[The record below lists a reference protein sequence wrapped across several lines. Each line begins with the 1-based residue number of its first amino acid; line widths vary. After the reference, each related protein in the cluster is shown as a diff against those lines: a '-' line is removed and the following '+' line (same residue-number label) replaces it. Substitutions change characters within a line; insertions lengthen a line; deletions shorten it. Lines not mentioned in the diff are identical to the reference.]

1 MRVLYLTNK
10 PIFPIIDGGCKAMHQ
25 FLLCLLENKYEVDH
39 ICVSTKKH
47 PFELADYPT
56 GIRSQISISKV
67 EIDTSINILEAIQ
80 HLISRHSYNISRFD
94 DPAMHNS
101 LHTHLNDKKYSFVVI
116 ESLFLTPYIETIRLN
131 SKAKIIVR
139 THNVEHEIWQ
149 QLSKN
154 LPLSPKKW
162 YLNRLATDL
171 KNYEIKALNKA
182 DMIATI
188 TTDDADKFQE
198 IGIRTPLVNIPV
210 AIDSSIEQADY
221 SQNNIFFLG
230 SMNWKPNIEAV
241 QWLVNEILPELRKKS
256 PTAELNLAG
265 SFMNNSFGTNKQK
278 GILNHGFVE
287 NSSKFMQTHGILVVP
302 ILSGSG
308 VRIKLL
314 EAMALGIPVITTKIG
329 SQGIRTDEGIRIA
342 NSTEEF
348 VEEILNLR
356 ESEQTRRTIGIKAKN
371 YIFETYSIQSI
382 SNLINEQFSAL

>member
-1 MRVLYLTNK
+1 
-10 PIFPIIDGGCKAMHQ
+10 MHQ